1 MSMPINILKS
11 SPDGNAFCI
20 MGMVRSYLHQT
31 GRAHE
36 WPSVLVRMQQDDYD
50 HLCRV
55 TEEVTDGLIQI
66 VEI

>member
-1 MSMPINILKS
+1 MSMAIRILKS
-11 SPDGNAFCI
+11 SPDGNAFCV
-20 MGMVRSYLHQT
+20 MAMVKSYLEQS
-31 GRAHE
+31 GRSRE